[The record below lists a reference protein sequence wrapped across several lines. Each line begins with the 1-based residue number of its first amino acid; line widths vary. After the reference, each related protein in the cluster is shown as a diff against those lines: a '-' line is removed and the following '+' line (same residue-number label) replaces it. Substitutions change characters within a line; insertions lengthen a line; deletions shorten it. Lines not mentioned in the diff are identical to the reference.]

1 MSSASLEFSRI
12 LFESCEYYEALTLR
26 EHVLREP
33 LGFNLTA
40 EDLEGES
47 HQYHFGVYDRNV
59 NCLIACCVVDPRDQ
73 KRLKI
78 RQMCVSSSYQRKGVG
93 MFLMRQTEFWC
104 RDIGGTEL
112 MLHARVSVSD
122 FYRKLGY
129 TDSGDPFLEVSVPHI
144 LMKKFLLNIKNSYVG
159 RGE

>member
-12 LFESCEYYEALTLR
+12 LFESREYYEALTLR
-26 EHVLREP
+26 ERILREP
-33 LGFNLTA
+33 LGLNLTP
-40 EDLEGES
+40 EDLDGES
-47 HQYHFGVYDRNV
+47 QQYHFGVYDRSM
-59 NCLIACCVVDPRDQ
+59 NCLIACCVVDPIDQ

-78 RQMCVSSSYQRKGVG
+78 RQTCVSSSYRRKGVG

-129 TDSGDPFLEVSVPHI
+129 TDFGDPFIEVSVPHI
-144 LMKKFLLNIKNSYVG
+144 LMKKYLQNIKNSDVG
-159 RGE
+159 